1 MPFIKDKKKKK
12 NIFTVRANGVDI
24 TIIRRIIIYGRT
36 TALSYRQICA
46 QTKVREYIEV
56 KDKFY
61 TASLLFMDKKEQSR
75 KSTYVDVLCGV
86 LLPPFF

>member
-1 MPFIKDKKKKK
+1 M
-12 NIFTVRANGVDI
+12 DI

-61 TASLLFMDKKEQSR
+61 TASLLFMDKKEQST
-75 KSTYVDVLCGV
+75 KSTCVDVLCGV